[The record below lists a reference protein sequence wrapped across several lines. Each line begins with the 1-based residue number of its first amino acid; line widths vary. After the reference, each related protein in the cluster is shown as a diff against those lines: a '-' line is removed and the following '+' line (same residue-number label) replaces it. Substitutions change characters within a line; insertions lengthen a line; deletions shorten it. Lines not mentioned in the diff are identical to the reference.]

1 MQQNLCVGGTGT
13 EKKRDRNKTMI
24 FDTHA
29 HYDDEAFEEDR
40 GALIASLAEQGI
52 GRVVNVAADLA
63 SVSTS
68 LTLAQQYPFIYAAVG
83 VHPSN
88 VQELTERDYE
98 WLEEKLAAPKAVA
111 VGEIGLDYYWDKE
124 PEVQARQ
131 RESFSR
137 QLQLA
142 KKLDKPVIIHS
153 RDAAKDTLDVMA
165 AEGGS
170 QLRAV
175 IHCFSY
181 SPEMAE
187 EYLKMGYYI
196 GVGGVV
202 TFKNAKKLKEVVKM
216 LPLDRILLETDCP
229 YLAPE
234 PNRGRRNSSLN
245 LPYVA
250 AAIGELKGVD
260 ADEVVRVT
268 NQNAKKMYFEGR
280 I

>member
-1 MQQNLCVGGTGT
+1 
-13 EKKRDRNKTMI
+13 MI

-111 VGEIGLDYYWDKE
+111 VGEIGLDYHWDTE
-124 PEVQARQ
+124 P
-131 RESFSR
+131 REIQKHWFIW
-137 QLQLA
+137 QLELA
-142 KKLDKPVIIHS
+142 AGKNLPVNIHS
-153 RDAAKDTLDVMA
+153 RDAAEDTM
-165 AEGGS
+165 EIMKTYGKGT
-170 QLRAV
+170 RGI

-181 SPEMAE
+181 SKEMAL
-187 EYLKMGYYI
+187 EYVKMGFYI
-196 GVGGVV
+196 GIGGVV
-202 TFKNAKKLKEVVKM
+202 TFKNGRKLKEIATEI
-216 LPLDRILLETDCP
+216 PLERIVLETDCP

-234 PNRGRRNSSLN
+234 PNRGRRNDSRN
-245 LPYVA
+245 IHYVA
-250 AAIGELKGVD
+250 EQIAQLKGISKETVIKQT
-260 ADEVVRVT
+260 E
-268 NQNAKKMYFEGR
+268 NNAKLIYFS
-280 I
+280 